1 VKQITII
8 IPPEFHSVEDM
19 ILSKIRSGQKIDH
32 FETVR
37 LTKSGER
44 LEVSLSISPVRDE
57 HGKIVGAAK
66 IARDITE
73 SKRVERA
80 LRITEKLAAA
90 GRLAA
95 TVAHE
100 INNPLESV
108 TNFVYLAKTTPGLP
122 PEVCEY
128 LKHADQELSRVT
140 HIARQTLGFYRDSAR
155 PTWLE
160 ASRVIDDIVTVY
172 QQKLINKSIVLRK
185 KVTSGLKLCAV
196 EGELKQVVSNLLAN
210 AIEASE
216 EKGKIQIS
224 ARKLTGADGKPM
236 VRLTIADTGEGIAAD
251 HQARLFDPFYTT
263 KKDVG
268 TGLGLWITKELIQ
281 KAGGRIR
288 MRSRVGD
295 RSGTVV
301 AVILPFQTETA
312 SAQVA

>member
-1 VKQITII
+1 
-8 IPPEFHSVEDM
+8 
-19 ILSKIRSGQKIDH
+19 
-32 FETVR
+32 
-37 LTKSGER
+37 
-44 LEVSLSISPVRDE
+44 
-57 HGKIVGAAK
+57 
-66 IARDITE
+66 
-73 SKRVERA
+73 
-80 LRITEKLAAA
+80 
-90 GRLAA
+90 
-95 TVAHE
+95 
-100 INNPLESV
+100 
-108 TNFVYLAKTTPGLP
+108 
-122 PEVCEY
+122 
-128 LKHADQELSRVT
+128 
-140 HIARQTLGFYRDSAR
+140 
-155 PTWLE
+155 
-160 ASRVIDDIVTVY
+160 VIDDIVTVY

-185 KVTSGLKLCAV
+185 KITSGLKLCAV